1 MINLNSNSNTC
12 PTNLYFGRTESLHID
27 PILPIALLENDDP
40 SSCDVEGQCDGEQV
54 QEGNIDDIG
63 KFN

>member
-1 MINLNSNSNTC
+1 MSNQKC

-27 PILPIALLENDDP
+27 PILPIALLENDNP
-40 SSCDVEGQCDGEQV
+40 SSCDVEGQCEQV